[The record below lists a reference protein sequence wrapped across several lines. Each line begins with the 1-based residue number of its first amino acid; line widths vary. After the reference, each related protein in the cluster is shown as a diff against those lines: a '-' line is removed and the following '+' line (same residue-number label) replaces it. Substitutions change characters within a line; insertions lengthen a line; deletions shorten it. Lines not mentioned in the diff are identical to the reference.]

1 MTVRT
6 VVVLILAS
14 LLVLFAAQNTQPV
27 GLYLFFWQVTAPA
40 AVAVFVAFACGVL
53 VGAGLFWTEQHRTQ
67 RRQAKLPTPGTPAAP
82 AKKKQ
87 SWWW

>member
-6 VVVLILAS
+6 VIVLILAS
-14 LLVLFAAQNTQPV
+14 LLVFFAAQNTAPV

-40 AVAVFVAFACGVL
+40 AVAVFIAFAGGVL
-53 VGAGLFWTEQHRTQ
+53 VGALIFWTEQKRTQ
-67 RRQAKLPTPGTPAAP
+67 RRQPQIPASGAP
-82 AKKKQ
+82 AVLAKKKQ